1 MINKSKNMKAK
12 AFGGLGIAVFLC
24 LLMALMPYSG
34 VVENNEVEENTSFV
48 EETQVD
54 ESEVQL
60 RDKYD
65 PYGFD
70 AYDPLTEQV
79 GMRDMYS
86 KTYSIGEVNCRLS
99 PVQTPFTTWK
109 TEHGKTLT

>member
-48 EETQVD
+48 EETQIH
-54 ESEVQL
+54 
-60 RDKYD
+60 RF
-65 PYGFD
+65 P
-70 AYDPLTEQV
+70 
-79 GMRDMYS
+79 
-86 KTYSIGEVNCRLS
+86 N
-99 PVQTPFTTWK
+99 
-109 TEHGKTLT
+109 